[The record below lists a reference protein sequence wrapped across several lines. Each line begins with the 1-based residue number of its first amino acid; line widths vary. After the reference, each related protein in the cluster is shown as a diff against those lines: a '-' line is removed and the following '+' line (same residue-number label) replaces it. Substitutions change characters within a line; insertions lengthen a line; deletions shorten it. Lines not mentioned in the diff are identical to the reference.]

1 MANSMIR
8 NPLDGQ
14 SFKAADVQ
22 PDIVLA
28 DVRGKSFC
36 QLMARRGMTDTL
48 AQRMGI
54 SATAGMSTITDEWT
68 ALPLSPGQWLMIGDG
83 GRDGEFTQSV
93 VERAGDAG
101 YASEQSHAR
110 NMLRVQ
116 GLLAYDVLAKG
127 IRLDLDPINT
137 PVGFVAQT
145 VAAQVGV
152 TLHKIDEQPSFDLI
166 VYAGFAESFWH
177 WLVDASEEYTV
188 DTVIINQG

>member
-1 MANSMIR
+1 MANTPIR
-8 NPLDGQ
+8 NPLDAVT
-14 SFKAADVQ
+14 FTTAEYQ
-22 PDIVLA
+22 PDIVLS

-36 QLMARRGMTDTL
+36 QLMARRGKADEL

-54 SATAGMSTITDEWT
+54 STAPGQSTVTEAYT

-83 GRDGEFTQSV
+83 GRDGEFTQTITGQ
-93 VERAGDAG
+93 AGDAG

-110 NMLRVQ
+110 TLLRIQ

-127 IRLDLDPINT
+127 VRLDLDPLHV

-145 VAAQVGV
+145 VAAQVGL
-152 TLHKIDEQPSFDLI
+152 TLHKVDDQPTFDLI

-188 DTVIINQG
+188 DTTVIDQG